1 MTDALEEQ
9 LRSAAA
15 TPSHELDVHALIAR
29 TRLRRRRLV
38 GGVAAA
44 VVVVLATVG
53 IATIATGGSSGDDA
67 RIAIGP
73 HDGAST
79 PDGWTRVSLERG
91 TSIAVPEGWGQV
103 SFASQYLS
111 ILGVV
116 GTGEPGVDG
125 FISACETPDSTPS
138 VSGTWVSLYD
148 LPGGVPDTGVRLP
161 DGETADEANFRDRP
175 TSFSPAVSY
184 ESGSCGSTTQPAT
197 PGSFPPGPGAY
208 ATWVEYLFRDHGRL
222 FVARV
227 VSIDP
232 AQATTDLGDR
242 VLDTFRVDADAPTIV
257 TTTTVPTVTTA
268 PATTTPPPADASPDE
283 LAIRDVYMHLIGQ
296 VPRDALDAYV
306 EDFASIADSWRAGMA
321 QNSEDTMQRYTMRI
335 DSVTMTD
342 DTHADVRYSLLYD
355 ARPAYPDQAG
365 GAVKIDGRWYITR
378 ETVCSLLTHG
388 GITCPARTTPVP

>member
-1 MTDALEEQ
+1 
-9 LRSAAA
+9 
-15 TPSHELDVHALIAR
+15 V
-29 TRLRRRRLV
+29 
-38 GGVAAA
+38 
-44 VVVVLATVG
+44 
-53 IATIATGGSSGDDA
+53 
-67 RIAIGP
+67 
-73 HDGAST
+73 
-79 PDGWTRVSLERG
+79 
-91 TSIAVPEGWGQV
+91 
-103 SFASQYLS
+103 F
-111 ILGVV
+111 
-116 GTGEPGVDG
+116 
-125 FISACETPDSTPS
+125 
-138 VSGTWVSLYD
+138 LYD
-148 LPGGVPDTGVRLP
+148 VTGNASASGVTLP
-161 DGETADEANFRDRP
+161 DGQTATPDDFVDRP
-175 TSFSPAVSY
+175 ATFGSAGDFRPNLRAI
-184 ESGSCGSTTQPAT
+184 GSCG
-197 PGSFPPGPGAY
+197 GSASLPVPTSGTVSPSVGRADVAFA
-208 ATWVEYLFRDHGRL
+208 EYLFRDHGRL

-227 VSIDP
+227 VSRDP
-232 AQATTDLGDR
+232 GQATTELGDR
-242 VLDTFRVDADAPTIV
+242 VLDTFRVDADAPTIA
-257 TTTTVPTVTTA
+257 TTTTLPTVTSA